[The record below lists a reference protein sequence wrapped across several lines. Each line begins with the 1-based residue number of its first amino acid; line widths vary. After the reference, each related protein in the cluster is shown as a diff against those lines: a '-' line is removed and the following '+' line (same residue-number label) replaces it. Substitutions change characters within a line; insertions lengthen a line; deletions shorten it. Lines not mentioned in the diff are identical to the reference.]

1 MKRVK
6 VIITSAVI
14 MLAIGG
20 AFASERVAQRVYTTL
35 DDAPP
40 GQVAECQ
47 LRGICTGNGS
57 LCYTVL
63 SGSVYQLYYSGCSIP
78 ANGILVP

>member
-6 VIITSAVI
+6 VIITSAVV

-20 AFASERVAQRVYTTL
+20 AFASGRSLRVYTTL

-47 LRGICTGNGS
+47 LRGFCSGTGS
-57 LCYTVL
+57 LCYAAI
-63 SGSVYQLYYSGCSIP
+63 SGNVYQLYYSGCSIP
-78 ANGILVP
+78 ANGILAP